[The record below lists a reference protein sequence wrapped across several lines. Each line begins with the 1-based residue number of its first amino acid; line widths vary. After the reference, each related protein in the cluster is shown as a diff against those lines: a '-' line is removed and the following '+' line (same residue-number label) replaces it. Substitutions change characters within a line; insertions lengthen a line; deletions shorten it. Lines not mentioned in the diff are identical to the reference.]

1 MAIKFEELNKDGSV
15 KRQFKGVKWIALAAA
30 VAVLAAASFTI
41 VPAGSTGVV
50 LTLGKVSQ
58 NSMSEGFHLNFASPQ
73 ECNHFTVPP

>member
-1 MAIKFEELNKDGSV
+1 MPRYDEQTLRRFIMAIKFEELNKDGSV

-30 VAVLAAASFTI
+30 VAVLAAASLTI

-58 NSMSEGFHLNFASPQ
+58 NSMPRISGH
-73 ECNHFTVPP
+73 